1 MRGATRTFPPTSQE
15 LNISIHAPHAGRDN
29 ARRWAFCCC
38 QISIHAPHAGR
49 DNSEADALATAWGF
63 QSTRPMRGATT
74 TPEYQYAI
82 IENVNPRA
90 PCGARPFTVLL
101 RNILCTYFNPR
112 APCGARQACGL
123 RTWEVVV
130 ISIHAPHAGR
140 DRGLSILT
148 WGLVIFQSTRP
159 MRGATIEE
167 LTLILSTYFNPRAP
181 CGARPN

>member
-82 IENVNPRA
+82 IENFNPRAPCGARRHLSRSEQENQHNFNPRA
-90 PCGARPFTVLL
+90 PCGARPISTVMGT
-101 RNILCTYFNPR
+101 CS
-112 APCGARQACGL
+112 
-123 RTWEVVV
+123 V
-130 ISIHAPHAGR
+130 S
-140 DRGLSILT
+140 
-148 WGLVIFQSTRP
+148 FQSTRP
-159 MRGATIEE
+159 MRGATIMDWFGD
-167 LTLILSTYFNPRAP
+167 TFFIISIHAP
-181 CGARPN
+181 HAGRDAVGSPAAPNVRISIHAPHAGRDI